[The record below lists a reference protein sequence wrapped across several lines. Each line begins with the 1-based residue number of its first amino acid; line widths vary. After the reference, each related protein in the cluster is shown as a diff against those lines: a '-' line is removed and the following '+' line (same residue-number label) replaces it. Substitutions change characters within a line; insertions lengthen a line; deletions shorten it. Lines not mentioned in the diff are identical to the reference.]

1 MLENERGTSRMD
13 ILKKGRKICELIL
26 KGGEK
31 LFLFITIS
39 LLPSSSIYR
48 PPPSLCAAC
57 EMTAGGLDD
66 Q

>member
-1 MLENERGTSRMD
+1 MD
-13 ILKKGRKICELIL
+13 QRKKGKFVNLIL

-48 PPPSLCAAC
+48 PPPPLCAAC
-57 EMTAGGLDD
+57 EMMASGLDD